1 MASCKEHSHQAVRGQ
16 GPFDNFIA
24 GLRHRF
30 AERKLRDIASKER
43 LLDIGCGN
51 SPLFLIRSPFVKKFG
66 IDKQLSSGARELAE
80 THGLSLQELD
90 IEQEKLP
97 FEDDF
102 FDAITCLA
110 VMEHF
115 QPTRIP
121 FIFREV
127 FRVLRPGG
135 ILVVT
140 TPAFWTDGLLRILA
154 NLRLISREEIDD
166 HKDLYTPQKIRKYLL
181 DAGFSN
187 SRTRCGYFEC
197 FLNTWACARKDSA
210 SR

>member
-1 MASCKEHSHQAVRGQ
+1 MAVQDAHLNQAVRGR

-24 GLRHRF
+24 GFRHRL
-30 AERKLRDIASKER
+30 AERKLRGVASRER

-51 SPLFLIRSPFVKKFG
+51 SPFFLIQSPFVKKFG
-66 IDKQLSSGARELAE
+66 IDKQLSSGARELAK

-90 IEQEKLP
+90 IERDKLP
-97 FEDDF
+97 FDGDF

-115 QPTRIP
+115 EPERIS
-121 FIFREV
+121 FIFSEI

-135 ILVVT
+135 VLVVT

-166 HKDLYTPQKIRKYLL
+166 HKDLYTPKKIRKCLL
-181 DAGFSN
+181 EAGFSD
-187 SRTRCGYFEC
+187 SRIQCGYFEC

-210 SR
+210 SP

>member
-1 MASCKEHSHQAVRGQ
+1 MAVRDAHLNQSVRGW

-24 GLRHRF
+24 GFRHRL
-30 AERKLRDIASKER
+30 AERKLRGIASKER

-51 SPLFLIRSPFVKKFG
+51 SPLFLIKSPFVKKFG
-66 IDKQLSSGARELAE
+66 VDKQLSSGARELAQL
-80 THGLSLQELD
+80 HGLSLQELD
-90 IEQEKLP
+90 IEQAVLP
-97 FEDDF
+97 FEDGF

-115 QPTRIP
+115 QPTRIS
-121 FIFREV
+121 FIFSEI

-135 ILVVT
+135 VLVVT

-166 HKDLYTPQKIRKYLL
+166 HKDLYSPQKIRKYLL
-181 DAGFSN
+181 EAGFSD
-187 SRTRCGYFEC
+187 SHIQCGYFEC
-197 FLNTWACARKDSA
+197 WMNTWASARK
-210 SR
+210 